1 MIAKKTFCVKIGGI
15 SYQVPAGKQ
24 IPGAVLDYWQSV
36 KSPLLA
42 EHNPPAPQQTEVK
55 KAKYK
60 KPEVPI
66 YGEPEPPID
75 AEQEDEKE

>member
-1 MIAKKTFCVKIGGI
+1 MIAKQTFCVKIGGI

-24 IPGAVLDYWQSV
+24 IPGAVLDHWQAV

-42 EHNPPAPQQTEVK
+42 EHNPPEPQPEVK

-60 KPEVPI
+60 KPEVLDL
-66 YGEPEPPID
+66 PETED
-75 AEQEDEKE
+75 RKEQEDEKE

>member
-1 MIAKKTFCVKIGGI
+1 MIAIKPFSVKIGGI

-24 IPGAVLDYWQSV
+24 IPGAVLDHWQAV

-42 EHNPPAPQQTEVK
+42 EHNPPEPQPEVK

-66 YGEPEPPID
+66 YGEPELPID

>member
-24 IPGAVLDYWQSV
+24 IPGAVLEYWQSV

-42 EHNPPAPQQTEVK
+42 EHNPPEPQHEVK

-60 KPEVPI
+60 KPEVTNL
-66 YGEPEPPID
+66 PETED
-75 AEQEDEKE
+75 RKEQEGEKE

>member
-24 IPGAVLDYWQSV
+24 IPGAVLDHWQSV

-42 EHNPPAPQQTEVK
+42 EHNPPEPQPEVK
-55 KAKYK
+55 RAKYK
-60 KPEVPI
+60 KPEVLDL
-66 YGEPEPPID
+66 PETED
-75 AEQEDEKE
+75 RKEQEDEKE

>member
-24 IPGAVLDYWQSV
+24 IPGAVLEYWQSV
-36 KSPLLA
+36 KSPMLA
-42 EHNPPAPQQTEVK
+42 EHNPPEPQPEVK

-60 KPEVPI
+60 KPEVLDL
-66 YGEPEPPID
+66 PETED
-75 AEQEDEKE
+75 RKEQEDEKE

>member
-24 IPGAVLDYWQSV
+24 IPGAVLDYWQAV
-36 KSPLLA
+36 KSKMIA
-42 EHNPPAPQQTEVK
+42 EHEQQPEVK

-60 KPEVPI
+60 KPEAPNL
-66 YGEPEPPID
+66 PETED
-75 AEQEDEKE
+75 RKEQEDEKE

>member
-24 IPGAVLDYWQSV
+24 IPGAVLDHWQAV

-42 EHNPPAPQQTEVK
+42 EHNPPEPQPEVK

-60 KPEVPI
+60 KPEVTSL
-66 YGEPEPPID
+66 PETED
-75 AEQEDEKE
+75 RKEQEDEKE

>member
-15 SYQVPAGKQ
+15 SYHVPAGKQ
-24 IPGAVLDYWQSV
+24 IPGAVLEYWQSV

-42 EHNPPAPQQTEVK
+42 EHNPPEPRQTEVK

-60 KPEVPI
+60 KPEALDL
-66 YGEPEPPID
+66 PETEYRK
-75 AEQEDEKE
+75 EQEDEKE

>member
-24 IPGAVLDYWQSV
+24 IPGAVLDHWQSV

-42 EHNPPAPQQTEVK
+42 EHNPPRQNEVK
-55 KAKYK
+55 KAKNK
-60 KPEVPI
+60 KPEVPSLP
-66 YGEPEPPID
+66 GTED
-75 AEQEDEKE
+75 KKEQEDEKE

>member
-24 IPGAVLDYWQSV
+24 IPGAVLEYWQSV

-42 EHNPPAPQQTEVK
+42 EHNPPQPQPEVK

-60 KPEVPI
+60 KPEVLDL
-66 YGEPEPPID
+66 PETED
-75 AEQEDEKE
+75 RKEQEDEKE

>member
-24 IPGAVLDYWQSV
+24 IPGAVLVYWQSV

-60 KPEVPI
+60 KPEAHSH
-66 YGEPEPPID
+66 PETED
-75 AEQEDEKE
+75 RKEQETEKE

>member
-24 IPGAVLDYWQSV
+24 IPGAVLDHWQAV
-36 KSPLLA
+36 KSPMLA
-42 EHNPPAPQQTEVK
+42 EHNPPEPQPEVK

-60 KPEVPI
+60 KPEVLDL
-66 YGEPEPPID
+66 PEITD
-75 AEQEDEKE
+75 EITDEQEAEKE

>member
-15 SYQVPAGKQ
+15 SYQVPAGRK
-24 IPGAVLDYWQSV
+24 IPGAVLEYWQSV

-42 EHNPPAPQQTEVK
+42 EHNPPAPRQNEVK

-60 KPEVPI
+60 KPEVPNI
-66 YGEPEPPID
+66 PEMTD
-75 AEQEDEKE
+75 KQEDEKE

>member
-1 MIAKKTFCVKIGGI
+1 MIAIKPFSVKIGGI

-24 IPGAVLDYWQSV
+24 IPGAVLDHWQSV

-42 EHNPPAPQQTEVK
+42 EHNPPEPQPEVK

-60 KPEVPI
+60 KPEVLDL
-66 YGEPEPPID
+66 PED
-75 AEQEDEKE
+75 EDRKEQEDEKE

>member
-24 IPGAVLDYWQSV
+24 IPGAVLDHWQAV

-42 EHNPPAPQQTEVK
+42 EHNPPEPQPEVK

-60 KPEVPI
+60 KPEVLDL
-66 YGEPEPPID
+66 PETED
-75 AEQEDEKE
+75 RKEQEDEKE

>member
-1 MIAKKTFCVKIGGI
+1 MIAKKTFWVKIGGI
-15 SYQVPAGKQ
+15 SYQVPAGRK
-24 IPGAVLDYWQSV
+24 IPCAVLDHWQAV
-36 KSPLLA
+36 KSNMIA
-42 EHNPPAPQQTEVK
+42 DHEQQPEVK

>member
-24 IPGAVLDYWQSV
+24 IPGAVLDHWQSV

-42 EHNPPAPQQTEVK
+42 EHNPPEPQPEVK

-60 KPEVPI
+60 KPEVLDL
-66 YGEPEPPID
+66 PETED
-75 AEQEDEKE
+75 RKEQEDENE

>member
-24 IPGAVLDYWQSV
+24 IPGVVLDYWQSV

-42 EHNPPAPQQTEVK
+42 EHEQQTEVK

-60 KPEVPI
+60 KPEVPNL
-66 YGEPEPPID
+66 PETED
-75 AEQEDEKE
+75 RKEQEDEKE